1 MHRRFRGI
9 RLATMLIVVAVC
21 AVTFG
26 LGVLI
31 YRAWSPV
38 RRWIRESRPGN
49 PQFTRLEAVRN
60 LGYQVPQLERE
71 EAFPVLLAA
80 AKDPD
85 AMVRCAAAI
94 ALRDR
99 RDHFAEVL
107 AILRGLMKDPDP
119 RVREAAI
126 FHLET
131 FVKPGAPEVATLLP
145 DLIAALDDPRPAVRL
160 EACRALY
167 VYGQLPRAVPAL
179 ARLV

>member
-49 PQFTRLEAVRN
+49 PQFTRVEAIRN
-60 LGYQVPQLERE
+60 LGYQVPQSERE
-71 EAFPVLLAA
+71 EAFPVLRAA
-80 AKDPD
+80 ARDSDPW
-85 AMVRCAAAI
+85 VRGAAVV

-99 RDHFAEVL
+99 RDHYAEV
-107 AILRGLMKDPDP
+107 
-119 RVREAAI
+119 
-126 FHLET
+126 
-131 FVKPGAPEVATLLP
+131 
-145 DLIAALDDPRPAVRL
+145 
-160 EACRALY
+160 
-167 VYGQLPRAVPAL
+167 
-179 ARLV
+179 